1 MHDKAKYFEQIF
13 AFNDLIWKL
22 MTFATT
28 FFNKKVFF
36 SHGIRHIIKF
46 GVFVFKAVYHNFQ
59 KVNKKNI
66 KKHTVRFKSFPICS
80 FSYNNNTLK
89 I

>member
-36 SHGIRHIIKF
+36 SHGIPHIIKF

-59 KVNKKNI
+59 KVNKNVRAFNVSERVRCI
-66 KKHTVRFKSFPICS
+66 KDYCQ
-80 FSYNNNTLK
+80 N
-89 I
+89 

>member
-59 KVNKKNI
+59 KVNKNVRAFNVSERVRCI
-66 KKHTVRFKSFPICS
+66 KDYCQ
-80 FSYNNNTLK
+80 N
-89 I
+89 